1 MKPVDFDIYCKET
14 PVVRVQFDD
23 AGQPQFAVLNNRCL
37 PVLLY
42 GMDGKAAPNAK
53 RLDRFIAD
61 RCFPRTRQNADK
73 LLAAIGLSLYQPKLI
88 CRKTHGVVT
97 HDHFWLKYAD
107 DPPELC
113 YADLLHEMSKAIRI
127 TPDDEPTPNE

>member
-73 LLAAIGLSLYQPKLI
+73 PAGGRRWRGRQ
-88 CRKTHGVVT
+88 GQ
-97 HDHFWLKYAD
+97 
-107 DPPELC
+107 
-113 YADLLHEMSKAIRI
+113 ADLPQNARRCGARPFLAEVCRRPAGALLRR
-127 TPDDEPTPNE
+127 PAP

>member
-73 LLAAIGLSLYQPKLI
+73 LLAAIGLSAQ
-88 CRKTHGVVT
+88 
-97 HDHFWLKYAD
+97 
-107 DPPELC
+107 
-113 YADLLHEMSKAIRI
+113 ADLPKNAWRRGTRPFLAEVCRRPAGALLRR
-127 TPDDEPTPNE
+127 PAP

>member
-1 MKPVDFDIYCKET
+1 MKRVDFDIYYKEI

-53 RLDRFIAD
+53 RLAAFRAHA
-61 RCFPRTRQNADK
+61 RTQTNCFLR
-73 LLAAIGLSLYQPKLI
+73 LG
-88 CRKTHGVVT
+88 CRSIS
-97 HDHFWLKYAD
+97 
-107 DPPELC
+107 P
-113 YADLLHEMSKAIRI
+113 S
-127 TPDDEPTPNE
+127 

>member
-1 MKPVDFDIYCKET
+1 MKRVDFDIYYKEI

-73 LLAAIGLSLYQPKLI
+73 LLSAGWAVVLSAQ
-88 CRKTHGVVT
+88 
-97 HDHFWLKYAD
+97 
-107 DPPELC
+107 
-113 YADLLHEMSKAIRI
+113 ADLPKNAWRRGTRPFLAEVCRRPAGALLRR
-127 TPDDEPTPNE
+127 PAP

>member
-42 GMDGKAAPNAK
+42 GMDGKAAPTALLRTAAFRAHARTRISCLL
-53 RLDRFIAD
+53 RLD
-61 RCFPRTRQNADK
+61 
-73 LLAAIGLSLYQPKLI
+73 
-88 CRKTHGVVT
+88 CRSIS
-97 HDHFWLKYAD
+97 
-107 DPPELC
+107 P
-113 YADLLHEMSKAIRI
+113 S
-127 TPDDEPTPNE
+127 